1 MVQEKWIA
9 LSNTTIGV
17 LMATI
22 NSSILIIALPP
33 IFRGIDL
40 NPLSPGAFA
49 YLLWILMGYMIV
61 TAVLLVTIGRLSD
74 IFGRVRLFNLGFA
87 IFTTG
92 SVLLFLTPG
101 KGDTG
106 AIELIMFRIIQAVG
120 GSFLMANSY
129 AIITDNFS
137 KQERGMALG
146 INAIAGTAGM
156 SIGIVVG
163 GVLSAIDWRLVF
175 LVSVPVGLLG
185 TVWSYLKL
193 KETSPKIRQRLDIP
207 GNVTF
212 GAGLIIFLIGIT
224 YGLVPYKTSA
234 MGWSNPFVVL
244 ALVVGAALLV
254 AFPFVE
260 RRVKQPMFRLELFKI
275 RAFSAGTLSGMV
287 AGMGMMG
294 LMFMIILLFQGI
306 WLPLHGYSYSS
317 VPFWAGI
324 FMLPMTA
331 AMGIFGPLGGKL
343 SDKHGSRG
351 IATLGLLIAA
361 FALIMLVT
369 LSYNFVY
376 IEMAILL
383 FIFGSGMGLFM
394 APNTSAVMSSVP
406 PESRGSASGMLT
418 TMRNVGTTAS
428 MGIFFTILILGLT
441 SILPGTI
448 YSGLTTAGLA
458 TSLSKTIS
466 TQIAPTDAI
475 FSALLG
481 ISPMKEIILLLPS
494 SISSGIPGSVI
505 STITAR
511 TWFPGVFAPAFMSS
525 LHIVFYAAFSITVA
539 GAVLSL
545 FREPIKRRSKKESIQ
560 KKEAVVSGSPGNNP
574 GNGK

>member
-22 NSSILIIALPP
+22 NASILIIALPP

-40 NPLSPGAFA
+40 NPLSHGAFA

-87 IFTTG
+87 IFTLG
-92 SVLLFLTPG
+92 SILLYFTPG

-106 AIELIMFRIIQAVG
+106 ALELIMFRIIQAVG

-129 AIITDNFS
+129 AIITDNFP
-137 KQERGMALG
+137 KNERGTALG

-156 SIGIVVG
+156 SIGIVLG
-163 GVLSAIDWRLVF
+163 GILSAINWRYVF
-175 LVSVPVGLLG
+175 LVSVPVGILG

-193 KETSPKIRQRLDIP
+193 KETSPRIRQRLDIP
-207 GNVTF
+207 GNITF
-212 GAGLIIFLIGIT
+212 GAGLIILLIGVT
-224 YGLVPYKTSA
+224 YGLVPYGKNT
-234 MGWSNPFVVL
+234 MGWSNPYVITALIIGAVL
-244 ALVVGAALLV
+244 LLL
-254 AFPFVE
+254 FPFVE
-260 RRVKQPMFRLELFKI
+260 RKVKNPMFRLELFKI
-275 RAFSAGTLSGMV
+275 RGFTAGSFAGLIS
-287 AGMGMMG
+287 GMGMMG
-294 LMFMIILLFQGI
+294 FMFMIILLFQGI

-324 FMLPMTA
+324 FMLPMTI
-331 AMGIFGPLGGKL
+331 AMGIFGPLSGRI
-343 SDKHGSRG
+343 SDRHGSRW
-351 IATLGLLIAA
+351 IASFGLFVSA
-361 FALIMLVT
+361 FALITLV
-369 LSYNFVY
+369 LLPYDFIY
-376 IEMAILL
+376 IEMAVLL
-383 FIFGSGMGLFM
+383 FIFGAGMGMFT

-406 PESRGSASGMLT
+406 PETRGSASGMLT

-441 SILPGTI
+441 SILPHTLA
-448 YSGLTTAGLA
+448 SGLSSAGVPS
-458 TSLSKTIS
+458 SLIPSMIKIP
-466 TQIAPTDAI
+466 PTDAI

-481 ISPMKEIILLLPS
+481 INPMKEIIGLYGLKSLITPS
-494 SISSGIPGSVI
+494 VYA
-505 STITAR
+505 TITTR

-525 LHIVFYAAFSITVA
+525 LHIIFYTAFGITLA
-539 GAVLSL
+539 GGILSL
-545 FREPIKRRSKKESIQ
+545 LREPLKHKNAKDKKDINNTAVKLKR
-560 KKEAVVSGSPGNNP
+560 
-574 GNGK
+574 

>member
-9 LSNTTIGV
+9 LSNTTIGM

-22 NSSILIIALPP
+22 NASILIIALPP

-40 NPLSPGAFA
+40 NPLSHGAFA

-87 IFTTG
+87 IFTLG
-92 SVLLFLTPG
+92 SVLLYFTPG

-106 AIELIMFRIIQAVG
+106 ALELIAFRIVQAVG

-129 AIITDNFS
+129 AIITDNFP
-137 KQERGMALG
+137 KNERGMALG

-163 GVLSAIDWRLVF
+163 GILSAINWRYVF
-175 LVSVPVGLLG
+175 LVSVPVGILG

-193 KETSPKIRQRLDIP
+193 KETSPRLKQRLDIP
-207 GNVTF
+207 GNITF
-212 GAGLIIFLIGIT
+212 GAGLIILLIGVT
-224 YGLVPYKTSA
+224 YGLVPYGKST
-234 MGWSNPFVVL
+234 MGWGNPYVIA
-244 ALVVGAALLV
+244 ALVIGAALLII
-254 AFPFVE
+254 FPFVE
-260 RRVKQPMFRLELFKI
+260 RIVKNPMFRLELFKI
-275 RAFSAGTLSGMV
+275 RGFTAGSFAGMIS
-287 AGMGMMG
+287 GMGMMG
-294 LMFMIILLFQGI
+294 FMFMIILLFQGI

-324 FMLPMTA
+324 FMLPMTI
-331 AMGIFGPLGGKL
+331 AMGIFGPISGKI
-343 SDKHGSRG
+343 SDKYGSRL
-351 IATLGLLIAA
+351 IASLGLFTSA
-361 FALIMLVT
+361 FALIVLV
-369 LSYNFVY
+369 LLPYNFVY

-383 FIFGSGMGLFM
+383 FIFGSGMGMFT

-406 PESRGSASGMLT
+406 AETRGSASGMLT

-441 SILPGTI
+441 SVLPHTLS
-448 YSGLTTAGLA
+448 SGLSSAGASNLIPYM
-458 TSLSKTIS
+458 TKLP
-466 TQIAPTDAI
+466 PTDAI

-481 ISPMKEIILLLPS
+481 INPVKEIIGLTGVTVS
-494 SISSGIPGSVI
+494 KSVYA
-505 STITAR
+505 TITAR

-525 LHIVFYAAFSITVA
+525 LHIVFYTAFGITLA
-539 GAVLSL
+539 GGILSL
-545 FREPIKRRSKKESIQ
+545 LREPLWHGKAQKEKDINSTAAKLKR
-560 KKEAVVSGSPGNNP
+560 
-574 GNGK
+574 

>member
-40 NPLSPGAFA
+40 NPLSSGAFA

-87 IFTTG
+87 VFTAG
-92 SVLLFLTPG
+92 SILLFLTPG

-106 AIELIMFRIIQAVG
+106 ALELIFFRIVQAVG

-129 AIITDNFS
+129 AIITDNFP

-163 GVLSAIDWRLVF
+163 GILSAIDWRYVF

-193 KETSPKIRQRLDIP
+193 KETSPKIRQKLDIP

-224 YGLVPYKTSA
+224 YGLVPHKTSA
-234 MGWSNPFVVL
+234 MGWSNPFVIV
-244 ALVVGAALLV
+244 ALIVGAVLLI

-260 RRVKQPMFRLELFKI
+260 RKVKQPMFRLELFKI

-306 WLPLHGYSYSS
+306 WLPLHGYSFSS

-351 IATLGLLIAA
+351 IATLGLFIAA

-369 LSYNFVY
+369 LPYDFIY
-376 IEMAILL
+376 IEMAVLL

-448 YSGLTTAGLA
+448 FSGLTTAGLGS
-458 TSLSKTIS
+458 SLSKTIS
-466 TQIAPTDAI
+466 SQIPPTDAI

-481 ISPMKEIILLLPS
+481 ISPMKEIVSLLPS
-494 SISSGIPGSVI
+494 SVSSGIPTSVI

-525 LHIVFYAAFSITVA
+525 LRIVFYSAFAITLTGAA
-539 GAVLSL
+539 LSL
-545 FREPIKRRSKKESIQ
+545 FREPIRKRSRIGMEDRNEAEGSKPTPAKQ
-560 KKEAVVSGSPGNNP
+560 GD
-574 GNGK
+574 

>member
-40 NPLSPGAFA
+40 NPLSSGAFA

-87 IFTTG
+87 VFTAG
-92 SVLLFLTPG
+92 SILLFLTPG

-106 AIELIMFRIIQAVG
+106 ALELIFFRIVQAVG

-129 AIITDNFS
+129 AIITDNFP

-163 GVLSAIDWRLVF
+163 GILSAIDWRYVF

-193 KETSPKIRQRLDIP
+193 KETSPKIRQKLDIP

-234 MGWSNPFVVL
+234 MGWSNPFVIV
-244 ALVVGAALLV
+244 ALIVGAVLLI

-260 RRVKQPMFRLELFKI
+260 RKVKQPMFRLELFKI

-306 WLPLHGYSYSS
+306 WLPLHGYSFSS

-351 IATLGLLIAA
+351 IATLGLFIAA

-369 LSYNFVY
+369 LPYDFIY
-376 IEMAILL
+376 IEMAVLL

-448 YSGLTTAGLA
+448 FSGLTTAGLGS
-458 TSLSKTIS
+458 SLSKTIS
-466 TQIAPTDAI
+466 SQIPPTDAI

-481 ISPMKEIILLLPS
+481 ISPMKEIVSLLPS
-494 SISSGIPGSVI
+494 SVSSGIPTSVI

-525 LHIVFYAAFSITVA
+525 LRIVFYSAFAITLTGAA
-539 GAVLSL
+539 LSL
-545 FREPIKRRSKKESIQ
+545 FREPIRKRSRIGMEDRNEAEGSKPTPAKQ
-560 KKEAVVSGSPGNNP
+560 GD
-574 GNGK
+574 

>member
-1 MVQEKWIA
+1 
-9 LSNTTIGV
+9 
-17 LMATI
+17 MATI

-40 NPLSPGAFA
+40 NPLSSGAFA

-87 IFTTG
+87 VFTAG
-92 SVLLFLTPG
+92 SILLFLTPG

-106 AIELIMFRIIQAVG
+106 ALELIFFRIVQAVG

-129 AIITDNFS
+129 AIITDNFP

-163 GVLSAIDWRLVF
+163 GILSAIDWRYVF

-193 KETSPKIRQRLDIP
+193 KETSPKIRQKLDIP

-234 MGWSNPFVVL
+234 MGWSNPFVIV
-244 ALVVGAALLV
+244 ALIVGAVLLI

-260 RRVKQPMFRLELFKI
+260 RKVKQPMFRLELFKI

-306 WLPLHGYSYSS
+306 WLPLHGYSFSS

-351 IATLGLLIAA
+351 IATLGLFIAA

-369 LSYNFVY
+369 LPYDFIY
-376 IEMAILL
+376 IEMAVLL

-448 YSGLTTAGLA
+448 FSGLTTAGLGS
-458 TSLSKTIS
+458 SLSKTIS
-466 TQIAPTDAI
+466 SQIPPTDAI

-481 ISPMKEIILLLPS
+481 ISPMKEIVSLLPS
-494 SISSGIPGSVI
+494 SVSSGIPTSVI

-525 LHIVFYAAFSITVA
+525 LRIVFYSAFAITLTGAA
-539 GAVLSL
+539 LSL
-545 FREPIKRRSKKESIQ
+545 FREPIRKRSRIGMEDRNEAEGSKPTPAKQ
-560 KKEAVVSGSPGNNP
+560 GD
-574 GNGK
+574 